1 MRLMRN
7 VYQVLGGM
15 YGSHQNVYVVDA
27 GHELILIDSGKN
39 SFDWDVMYRNLRYWE
54 IDHKPMSHVLLT
66 HSHYEH
72 SGNASRFEAFG
83 AAVVGHPLCVEAIK
97 SGNDRVAAYA
107 FYDLPPYPVCMH
119 PKVLGDMEKIEIEGC
134 EFQAIYTPGH
144 SDDSIVYRV
153 VIDGTRIFFTG
164 DTVLNGDLC
173 QESELGWTG
182 AVDYDQETY
191 IRSLIKLSNLQ
202 ADFVLPGHGEL
213 CLARGDRMLVGAY
226 LRARLLL
233 ATQPNTPLR
242 SDNCFR

>member
-7 VYQVLGGM
+7 VYQISGGM

-27 GHELILIDSGKN
+27 GQELILIDSGKD
-39 SFDWDVMYRNLRYWE
+39 SFDWDILYRNLRYWE
-54 IDHKPMSHVLLT
+54 IDHKPVSYVLLT

-83 AAVVGHPLCVEAIK
+83 ATVVGHPLCVEAIK

-107 FYDLPPYPVCMH
+107 FLDLPPYPVCMH
-119 PKVLGDMEKIEIEGC
+119 PKAIDDMERIVVEGY
-134 EFQAIYTPGH
+134 EFQAIHCPGH
-144 SDDSIVYRV
+144 SDDSMVYRV
-153 VIDGTRIFFTG
+153 VVDGSVILFTG

-191 IRSLIKLSNLQ
+191 IRSLTKLSNLQ

-213 CLARGDRMLVGAY
+213 CLARGDRMLVGAF

-233 ATQPNTPLR
+233 STQPSVPVR
-242 SDNCFR
+242 FDDYFR